1 MIKYFY
7 QGSSTSQCSSYII
20 WVECLH
26 LLQFLCSKLK
36 RSKRTVGSQMAI
48 RHVQRDVT
56 ECLKLGCTYIGI
68 WIDATGI
75 NWSSCHESQHPLW
88 AQKDKEGLTDSE
100 TYTTSSLSIPT
111 DPRTSA
117 GLLHVFVKLWNKKQ
131 HNTWHKFHSFWYCHY
146 TWKVT
151 VSVALHISQSLHLC
165 IVCIEENI
173 EFLWFIAI
181 TRCWFLIIV
190 NEEIFCL

>member
-1 MIKYFY
+1 MLTFAAILVLQTEEIQKNHRLSDGYKTCPKRCDRVFE
-7 QGSSTSQCSSYII
+7 T
-20 WVECLH
+20 WLH
-26 LLQFLCSKLK
+26 
-36 RSKRTVGSQMAI
+36 V
-48 RHVQRDVT
+48 
-56 ECLKLGCTYIGI
+56 GI

-151 VSVALHISQSLHLC
+151 VSVALHISQSLHVC